1 MIKRRWY
8 HGIGSIHQDLNQIC
22 LWAEDGL
29 LDGRNY
35 TSKGRLCR
43 QENESGPVGQPVAS
57 TKRWYGFPGW
67 SNCSHRGVFLLY
79 FKVSIIAGI
88 LCVSLTMGQWMNQL
102 CPHGTRGCPKDKY
115 SALQRSRHL
124 MTTAEKYEVFERFS
138 VSKSRSEEH
147 TSELQSPC

>member
-1 MIKRRWY
+1 MVLRMAAMSDDSEKMLSWNWKYSSRSKSNIFVSRVWPVRW
-8 HGIGSIHQDLNQIC
+8 
-22 LWAEDGL
+22 E
-29 LDGRNY
+29 GRWNY

-88 LCVSLTMGQWMNQL
+88 LYV
-102 CPHGTRGCPKDKY
+102 
-115 SALQRSRHL
+115 SALQWASGWISYARTEQGDVRRI
-124 MTTAEKYEVFERFS
+124 YIVRFNAPG
-138 VSKSRSEEH
+138 
-147 TSELQSPC
+147 TWWLQRENMSFWKILSQ